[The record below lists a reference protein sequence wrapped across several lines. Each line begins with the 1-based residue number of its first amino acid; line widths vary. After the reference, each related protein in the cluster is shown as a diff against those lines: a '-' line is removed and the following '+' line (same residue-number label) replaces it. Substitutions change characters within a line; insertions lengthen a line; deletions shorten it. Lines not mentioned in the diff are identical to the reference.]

1 MNKLNV
7 SHIPYVHCTVHI
19 ELHVYSK
26 FYRGGDFLSQ
36 SEYYLP
42 RRASIVIVKG
52 GKTAVC
58 GYKTVEKTGFS
69 DCEVFTC
76 LTVLF

>member
-19 ELHVYSK
+19 ELHVYRK
-26 FYRGGDFLSQ
+26 CYRRGDFLSQ

-42 RRASIVIVKG
+42 RRASIVVIVKRG
-52 GKTAVC
+52 NTAVC
-58 GYKTVEKTGFS
+58 GYKIF
-69 DCEVFTC
+69 
-76 LTVLF
+76 